1 MPAQTE
7 VFALEK
13 YKAGRLQKKTVYC
26 FYGKLSNAYLTN
38 FDH

>member
-13 YKAGRLQKKTVYC
+13 YKADRLQKKLCSV